1 MKYMGIKMS
10 HASVSQ
16 SRKIFA
22 VVLTML
28 LLVLIPVILSILYS
42 RRFGVDYVFGVSVSL
57 VVCLCT
63 G

>member
-1 MKYMGIKMS
+1 MS